1 MAPNDR
7 DPSDSLLE
15 ELLALTSGD
24 RADLA
29 IRLVELNALHTE
41 GEITTEQ
48 FAARRAE
55 LYAATA
61 V

>member
-1 MAPNDR
+1 MASIDR
-7 DPSDSLLE
+7 EPSGSLLD
-15 ELLALTSGD
+15 ELLALTSED
-24 RADLA
+24 RTDLA

-55 LYAATA
+55 IYATA
-61 V
+61 SA

>member
-1 MAPNDR
+1 MAPIDR
-7 DPSDSLLE
+7 DPSGSLLD
-15 ELLALTSGD
+15 ELQALTSED

-55 LYAATA
+55 LYAA
-61 V
+61 VSV